1 MVTQIIIFL
10 SLLFLSA
17 FFSSSETAFTSLKL
31 YQIGTLAK
39 HKGIRGRWIKK
50 LTTQTDVLLTTLLIG
65 NNLVNI
71 AASAMATTMTISLW
85 GNRFVGYT
93 TGVLTLIIL
102 IFCEVAPKQLAMV
115 HNEGMAL
122 ISVPIIRILSFVFRP
137 LIWIVT
143 AISNLIVS
151 FFSKG
156 EKKKFTLDHLLHLV
170 EMGENMGIVE
180 DYENDMVKKVFRIN
194 DIPVQAIMTH
204 RKDVICYDKNRPIS
218 EVYEEIFDSG
228 RSRIPIFDKDP
239 ENIVGI
245 VLVQDLLKAVIKEE
259 AATQSLRL
267 KDLML
272 DPLFVPE
279 NRKVNELF
287 NQFKNEKLNI
297 AVVLDEYGGLAG
309 VVTQQDVVEE
319 IFGSLAD
326 EDEEQEGDKIHAMGH
341 NCWLIEGDTD
351 FYEIQDRLDIEL
363 IHDRDTM
370 TLGGYLI
377 DRLGEIPQTGDS
389 IQLEEGFYRIVETEN
404 NRIVKVEF
412 CTIPDKK

>member
-1 MVTQIIIFL
+1 
-10 SLLFLSA
+10 
-17 FFSSSETAFTSLKL
+17 
-31 YQIGTLAK
+31 
-39 HKGIRGRWIKK
+39 
-50 LTTQTDVLLTTLLIG
+50 
-65 NNLVNI
+65 
-71 AASAMATTMTISLW
+71 
-85 GNRFVGYT
+85 
-93 TGVLTLIIL
+93 
-102 IFCEVAPKQLAMV
+102 
-115 HNEGMAL
+115 
-122 ISVPIIRILSFVFRP
+122 
-137 LIWIVT
+137 
-143 AISNLIVS
+143 
-151 FFSKG
+151 
-156 EKKKFTLDHLLHLV
+156 
-170 EMGENMGIVE
+170 
-180 DYENDMVKKVFRIN
+180 
-194 DIPVQAIMTH
+194 
-204 RKDVICYDKNRPIS
+204 
-218 EVYEEIFDSG
+218 
-228 RSRIPIFDKDP
+228 
-239 ENIVGI
+239 VGI

-412 CTIPDKK
+412 CTIPDKNRI